1 MSKFG
6 TNRLTSSVACAKF
19 HKYKFSNE
27 RKRQGDYIMKY
38 ARTAV
43 FERHFS
49 FVLATIVCILILVSL
64 SGCDTQNMEDL
75 LNSTDCTITFVL
87 NNGEDNVVWRKGDK
101 MPAPSK
107 KDYEF
112 LYWCSDSDL
121 TTRADIDFDNFV
133 LASNITVYAK
143 WKELD
148 DLSSVKFDSVE
159 CYYDGNAHEV
169 EVDESTLPDGALV
182 TYDKQTSYVDA
193 GEYVVTATIK
203 ADGYK
208 DLVLSATVKIKKAIL
223 QGITFDAVVIDWDG
237 QLHGAFIEYE
247 KGELP
252 SGVSVTYVGNGQR
265 DVGVY
270 DITAKFE
277 TSENYEP
284 IADMN
289 TTLTINEKYFS
300 VTFDD
305 GISQPVVRVV
315 AHGQSLE
322 DIPEPSAKTGYDGA
336 WDRTNFENILED
348 VTVRANYTPHEYTVT
363 FVSAGETVATKNYN
377 IETAITFDDANREH
391 YIFEGWFASEIFSG
405 NSETGIAIGNYGD
418 KTYYA
423 KWRAVEYYVTYHVFG
438 GLNSINNTNC
448 DEKYK
453 YTVESEALTLQTPTK
468 KFYVFEGWYID
479 ENFEGESVA
488 ELKKGASGNIDL
500 YAKWTPQRFEVKYDT
515 LGGVNDENNPSFTT
529 IESEEFEL
537 LPATKEDFDFVRWI
551 DDTATP
557 VTSIKAHN
565 VEPVS
570 LTAVWRAKVYALEY
584 ETNGGIA
591 IANKTS
597 YTATDGTITLGESK
611 KRGYVFDGWYENE
624 DLSGEKVDEIDCS
637 ERRNITLYAAW
648 KLEKYSIA
656 YDLAGGKNNPNPNSY
671 TIESDDIVLLAPIK
685 DGYSFDGWFDEEGNE
700 VEKIAKGSVG
710 NVSLSASWSIVEYT
724 VTFDSK
730 GDNKINPY
738 IYTVESEDYTLPST
752 NRNYYDFVGWFD
764 EKGNKVVKIESAMLK
779 SFTLTAK
786 WNAHTYTITYDYNG
800 GVEVK
805 NPTSY
810 TVETETFVLAEP
822 TKEGYTFDGWF
833 NGELKVTQIEKGCHA
848 DIKLTAKWSATEYIV
863 TFGSNGGDEVNPYIY
878 TVESEDY
885 TLPSANRNY
894 YDFVGWFDEKGN
906 KVVKIESAM
915 LKSFTLTAEWI
926 AHTYTITYDYNGGT
940 QVKNPTSYT
949 AETETFVLAKPT
961 KEGYKFDGWYDG
973 ELKVTQIEKGCHA
986 DIKLT
991 AKWSATEYIV
1001 TFGSNGGDEV
1011 NPYIYTVESEDYTL
1025 PSANRNYYDF
1035 VGWFDENG
1043 NKVVKIE
1050 SAMLKSFTLTA
1061 EWSAHIYTITY
1072 DYNGG
1077 TQVDNPTSYTVETET
1092 FVLAESTKEGY
1103 TFDGWFNGDVKV
1115 SQIEKGSH
1123 VDITLTARWKEEA
1136 VVHQSEF
1143 TVENGILITYN
1154 GSDTKIVV
1162 HATEAGQKIISIAK
1176 TAFDSVR
1183 DSVTEIVI
1191 EEGVESFEKGTFDG
1205 MSKLLTLSLP
1215 STITVMYKGMLT
1227 DCKSLTN
1234 LTIPFASFVVENAS
1248 DSDVSNIATIYK
1260 KDITEN
1266 FVVGFTYL
1274 FGTPD
1279 DATEYTKVLGY
1290 RINGT
1295 DVTLCSEVDAYI
1307 PSSLGNLT
1315 VLGGDIMDKGFCG
1328 ISMIESLTYGG
1339 EYLGKLVFKDC
1350 TELKTLYILNE
1361 NATFG
1366 SAVFKNCQNMT
1377 IYVATEAQKNY
1388 IDGMIDST
1396 KNVICEVASN

>member
-1 MSKFG
+1 
-6 TNRLTSSVACAKF
+6 
-19 HKYKFSNE
+19 
-27 RKRQGDYIMKY
+27 MKY

-101 MPAPSK
+101 VPAPSK

-182 TYDKQTSYVDA
+182 SYDKQTSYVDA

-252 SGVSVTYVGNGQR
+252 SGVSVTYIGNGQR

-348 VTVRANYTPHEYTVT
+348 VTVRANYTPHKYTVT
-363 FVSAGETVATKNYN
+363 FVSTGETVATKNYN

-448 DEKYK
+448 DGKYK

-537 LPATKEDFDFVRWI
+537 LPATKEDFDFVCWI

-570 LTAVWRAKVYALEY
+570 LTAVWRAKVYAVEY

-611 KRGYVFDGWYENE
+611 KKGYVFDGWYENE

-700 VEKIAKGSVG
+700 VEKIAKGSIG

-724 VTFDSK
+724 VTFGSK

-738 IYTVESEDYTLPST
+738 IYTVESEDYTLPSA
-752 NRNYYDFVGWFD
+752 
-764 EKGNKVVKIESAMLK
+764 S
-779 SFTLTAK
+779 
-786 WNAHTYTITYDYNG
+786 
-800 GVEVK
+800 
-805 NPTSY
+805 
-810 TVETETFVLAEP
+810 
-822 TKEGYTFDGWF
+822 
-833 NGELKVTQIEKGCHA
+833 
-848 DIKLTAKWSATEYIV
+848 
-863 TFGSNGGDEVNPYIY
+863 
-878 TVESEDY
+878 
-885 TLPSANRNY
+885 RNY

-926 AHTYTITYDYNGGT
+926 AHTYTISYDYNGGVE
-940 QVKNPTSYT
+940 VK
-949 AETETFVLAKPT
+949 
-961 KEGYKFDGWYDG
+961 
-973 ELKVTQIEKGCHA
+973 
-986 DIKLT
+986 
-991 AKWSATEYIV
+991 
-1001 TFGSNGGDEV
+1001 
-1011 NPYIYTVESEDYTL
+1011 
-1025 PSANRNYYDF
+1025 
-1035 VGWFDENG
+1035 
-1043 NKVVKIE
+1043 
-1050 SAMLKSFTLTA
+1050 
-1061 EWSAHIYTITY
+1061 
-1072 DYNGG
+1072 
-1077 TQVDNPTSYTVETET
+1077 NPTSYTVETAT
-1092 FVLAESTKEGY
+1092 FVLAEPTKEGY

-1115 SQIEKGSH
+1115 AQIEKGSH
-1123 VDITLTARWKEEA
+1123 GDITLTARWEEEV

-1143 TVENGILITYN
+1143 TVENGILIAYN

-1248 DSDVSNIATIYK
+1248 DSDVSNIATIYR
-1260 KDITEN
+1260 KDITGN
-1266 FVVGFTYL
+1266 FAVGFIYL
-1274 FGTPD
+1274 FGTP
-1279 DATEYTKVLGY
+1279 E
-1290 RINGT
+1290 
-1295 DVTLCSEVDAYI
+1295 DVTGYTQFGGYYKSLQGNYIASICNALKAYV
-1307 PSSLGNLT
+1307 PNSLQD
-1315 VLGGDIMDKGFCG
+1315 VIILGGDVMEKGFYG
-1328 ISMIESLTYGG
+1328 INVVSSLTFYGD
-1339 EYLGKLVFKDC
+1339 YLDNQALRNC
-1350 TELKTLYILNE
+1350 TGLREVYIKNE

-1366 SAVFKNCQNMT
+1366 LALFKNCQNMT
-1377 IYVATEAQKNY
+1377 IYVATEVQKNY

-1396 KNVICEVASN
+1396 KNVICKVASN

>member
-1 MSKFG
+1 
-6 TNRLTSSVACAKF
+6 
-19 HKYKFSNE
+19 
-27 RKRQGDYIMKY
+27 MKY

-101 MPAPSK
+101 VPAPSK

-423 KWRAVEYYVTYHVFG
+423 KWRAVEYYVTYHVFD

-448 DEKYK
+448 DGKYK

-479 ENFEGESVA
+479 ENFEGESFA

-570 LTAVWRAKVYALEY
+570 LTAVWRAKVYTVEY

-591 IANKTS
+591 TANKTS

-611 KRGYVFDGWYENE
+611 KKGYVFDGWYENE

-700 VEKIAKGSVG
+700 VEKIAKGSVD

-730 GDNKINPY
+730 GGNKINPY
-738 IYTVESEDYTLPST
+738 IYTVESEDYTLPSA
-752 NRNYYDFVGWFD
+752 
-764 EKGNKVVKIESAMLK
+764 S
-779 SFTLTAK
+779 
-786 WNAHTYTITYDYNG
+786 
-800 GVEVK
+800 
-805 NPTSY
+805 
-810 TVETETFVLAEP
+810 
-822 TKEGYTFDGWF
+822 
-833 NGELKVTQIEKGCHA
+833 
-848 DIKLTAKWSATEYIV
+848 
-863 TFGSNGGDEVNPYIY
+863 
-878 TVESEDY
+878 
-885 TLPSANRNY
+885 
-894 YDFVGWFDEKGN
+894 
-906 KVVKIESAM
+906 
-915 LKSFTLTAEWI
+915 
-926 AHTYTITYDYNGGT
+926 
-940 QVKNPTSYT
+940 
-949 AETETFVLAKPT
+949 
-961 KEGYKFDGWYDG
+961 
-973 ELKVTQIEKGCHA
+973 
-986 DIKLT
+986 
-991 AKWSATEYIV
+991 
-1001 TFGSNGGDEV
+1001 
-1011 NPYIYTVESEDYTL
+1011 
-1025 PSANRNYYDF
+1025 RNYYDF

-1050 SAMLKSFTLTA
+1050 SAMLKSFTLIAKWT
-1061 EWSAHIYTITY
+1061 AHIYTITY

-1092 FVLAESTKEGY
+1092 FVLAEPTKEGYTFDGWYDGDLKVTQIEKGCHADIKLTAKWSATEYTVTFGSNGGDEVNPYIYTVESEDYTLPSASRNYYDFVGWFDENGNKVVKIESAMLKSFTLTAKWIAHTYTITYDYNGGVEVENPTSYTVEAETFVLAEPTKEGY

-1115 SQIEKGSH
+1115 AQIEQGSH
-1123 VDITLTARWKEEA
+1123 GDITLTARWKEEG

-1143 TVENGILITYN
+1143 TVENGILIAYN

-1162 HATEAGQKIISIAK
+1162 HATEAGQKILSIAK

-1183 DSVTEIVI
+1183 TSVIEIVI

-1205 MSKLLTLSLP
+1205 MSNLVTLSLP

-1234 LTIPFASFVVENAS
+1234 LTIPFASFNVTKFNDKNDISDSGTIYNDDSTENA
-1248 DSDVSNIATIYK
+1248 A
-1260 KDITEN
+1260 
-1266 FVVGFTYL
+1266 VGFTYL
-1274 FGTPD
+1274 FGNPK
-1279 DATEYTKVLGY
+1279 DATEYVS
-1290 RINGT
+1290 
-1295 DVTLCSEVDAYI
+1295 CSEYLKDLQAGTVGTIGTIAYI
-1307 PSSLGNLT
+1307 PKSLKNVT
-1315 VLGGDIMDKGFCG
+1315 VLGGNIMDKGFCG

-1339 EYLGKLVFKDC
+1339 EYLGNLVFKDC

-1366 SAVFKNCQNMT
+1366 SALFKNCQNMT
-1377 IYVATEAQKNY
+1377 IYVATEVQKNY

>member
-1 MSKFG
+1 
-6 TNRLTSSVACAKF
+6 
-19 HKYKFSNE
+19 
-27 RKRQGDYIMKY
+27 MKY

-101 MPAPSK
+101 VPAPSK

-448 DEKYK
+448 DGKYK

-479 ENFEGESVA
+479 ENFEGESFA
-488 ELKKGASGNIDL
+488 ELKKGTSGNIDL

-570 LTAVWRAKVYALEY
+570 LTAVWRAKVYTVEY

-591 IANKTS
+591 TANKTS

-611 KRGYVFDGWYENE
+611 KKGYVFDGWYENE

-700 VEKIAKGSVG
+700 VEKIAKGSVD

-730 GDNKINPY
+730 GGNKINPY
-738 IYTVESEDYTLPST
+738 IYTVESEDYTLPSA
-752 NRNYYDFVGWFD
+752 
-764 EKGNKVVKIESAMLK
+764 S
-779 SFTLTAK
+779 
-786 WNAHTYTITYDYNG
+786 
-800 GVEVK
+800 
-805 NPTSY
+805 
-810 TVETETFVLAEP
+810 
-822 TKEGYTFDGWF
+822 
-833 NGELKVTQIEKGCHA
+833 
-848 DIKLTAKWSATEYIV
+848 
-863 TFGSNGGDEVNPYIY
+863 
-878 TVESEDY
+878 
-885 TLPSANRNY
+885 
-894 YDFVGWFDEKGN
+894 
-906 KVVKIESAM
+906 
-915 LKSFTLTAEWI
+915 
-926 AHTYTITYDYNGGT
+926 
-940 QVKNPTSYT
+940 
-949 AETETFVLAKPT
+949 
-961 KEGYKFDGWYDG
+961 
-973 ELKVTQIEKGCHA
+973 
-986 DIKLT
+986 
-991 AKWSATEYIV
+991 
-1001 TFGSNGGDEV
+1001 
-1011 NPYIYTVESEDYTL
+1011 
-1025 PSANRNYYDF
+1025 RNYYDF

-1061 EWSAHIYTITY
+1061 KWIAHTYTITY

-1077 TQVDNPTSYTVETET
+1077 VEVENPTSYTVETET
-1092 FVLAESTKEGY
+1092 FVLAEPTKEGY

-1115 SQIEKGSH
+1115 AQIEQGSH
-1123 VDITLTARWKEEA
+1123 GDITLTARWKEEG
-1136 VVHQSEF
+1136 VGHQSEF
-1143 TVENGILITYN
+1143 TVENGILIAYN

-1162 HATEAGQKIISIAK
+1162 HATEAGQKILSIAK

-1183 DSVTEIVI
+1183 TSVIEIVI

-1205 MSKLLTLSLP
+1205 MSNLVTLSLP

-1234 LTIPFASFVVENAS
+1234 LTIPFASFNVTKFNDKNDISDSGTIYNDDSTENA
-1248 DSDVSNIATIYK
+1248 A
-1260 KDITEN
+1260 
-1266 FVVGFTYL
+1266 VGFTYL
-1274 FGTPD
+1274 FGNPK
-1279 DATEYTKVLGY
+1279 DATEYVS
-1290 RINGT
+1290 
-1295 DVTLCSEVDAYI
+1295 CSEYLKDLQAGTVGTIGTIAYI
-1307 PSSLGNLT
+1307 PKSLKNVT
-1315 VLGGDIMDKGFCG
+1315 VLGGNIMDKGFCG

-1339 EYLGKLVFKDC
+1339 EYLGNLVFKDC

-1366 SAVFKNCQNMT
+1366 SALFKNCQNMT
-1377 IYVATEAQKNY
+1377 IYVATEVQKNY

>member
-6 TNRLTSSVACAKF
+6 ANKLTSSAACAKF

-27 RKRQGDYIMKY
+27 RKRQGNYIMKY

-64 SGCDTQNMEDL
+64 SGCDTQNMKDL

-101 MPAPSK
+101 VPAPSK

-169 EVDESTLPDGALV
+169 KVDESTLPDGALV

-448 DEKYK
+448 DGKYK

-479 ENFEGESVA
+479 ENFEGESFA
-488 ELKKGASGNIDL
+488 ELKKGTSGNIDL

-570 LTAVWRAKVYALEY
+570 LTAVWRAKVYTVEY

-591 IANKTS
+591 TANKTS

-611 KRGYVFDGWYENE
+611 KKGYVFDGWYENE

-700 VEKIAKGSVG
+700 VEKIAKGSVD

-730 GDNKINPY
+730 GGNKINPY
-738 IYTVESEDYTLPST
+738 IYTVESEDYTLPSAS
-752 NRNYYDFVGWFD
+752 RNYYDFAGWFD
-764 EKGNKVVKIESAMLK
+764 ENGNKVVKIESAMLK

-786 WNAHTYTITYDYNG
+786 WSAHIYTITYDYNG
-800 GVEVK
+800 GTQVD

-863 TFGSNGGDEVNPYIY
+863 TFDSNGGDEVNPYIY
-878 TVESEDY
+878 TGESD
-885 TLPSANRNY
+885 N
-894 YDFVGWFDEKGN
+894 
-906 KVVKIESAM
+906 
-915 LKSFTLTAEWI
+915 
-926 AHTYTITYDYNGGT
+926 
-940 QVKNPTSYT
+940 
-949 AETETFVLAKPT
+949 
-961 KEGYKFDGWYDG
+961 
-973 ELKVTQIEKGCHA
+973 
-986 DIKLT
+986 
-991 AKWSATEYIV
+991 
-1001 TFGSNGGDEV
+1001 
-1011 NPYIYTVESEDYTL
+1011 YTL

-1043 NKVVKIE
+1043 KQVKTIE
-1050 SAMLKSFTLTA
+1050 SSMLKSFTLTA
-1061 EWSAHIYTITY
+1061 KWAAHVYTITY
-1072 DYNGG
+1072 DFNGG
-1077 TQVDNPTSYTVETET
+1077 AEVKNPTSYTVETET
-1092 FVLAESTKEGY
+1092 FALAEPTREGY
-1103 TFDGWFNGDVKV
+1103 TFEGWYSGNIKV
-1115 SQIEKGSH
+1115 AQIEKGSH
-1123 VDITLTARWKEEA
+1123 ADIDLVAKWKEG
-1136 VVHQSEF
+1136 VVVLPSDF
-1143 TVENGILITYN
+1143 TVENGTLTAYKGN
-1154 GSDTKIVV
+1154 DTTIVV
-1162 HATEAGQKIISIAK
+1162 HATEAGQKIRSIAK

-1183 DSVTEIVI
+1183 TSVIEIVI

-1205 MSKLLTLSLP
+1205 MSNLVTLSLP

-1234 LTIPFASFVVENAS
+1234 LTIPFASFAVENAS

-1274 FGTPD
+1274 FGTPE

-1295 DVTLCSEVDAYI
+1295 GVNRYSEVDAYI

-1339 EYLGKLVFKDC
+1339 EYLGNLVFKNC

-1361 NATFG
+1361 NATFHK
-1366 SAVFKNCQNMT
+1366 SAFAGCQNLT
-1377 IYVATEAQKNY
+1377 IYVATKTQK
-1388 IDGMIDST
+1388 T
-1396 KNVICEVASN
+1396 KVDELINGLTNVICEVASN

>member
-6 TNRLTSSVACAKF
+6 ANKLTSSAACAKF
-19 HKYKFSNE
+19 HKCKFSDE
-27 RKRQGDYIMKY
+27 RKRQEDYIMKY

-43 FERHFS
+43 FGRHFS

-64 SGCDTQNMEDL
+64 SGCDTQNVEDL
-75 LNSTDCTITFVL
+75 LNSTDCTVTFVL
-87 NNGEDNVVWRKGDK
+87 NNGEDNVVWRKGDQV
-101 MPAPSK
+101 PAPSK

-148 DLSSVKFDSVE
+148 DLSGVKFDSVE

-169 EVDESTLPDGALV
+169 EVDKSTLPEGALV

-223 QGITFDAVVIDWDG
+223 NGITFDAVVIDWDG

-284 IADMN
+284 IADMK

-363 FVSAGETVATKNYN
+363 FVSAGETVATKSYN

-448 DEKYK
+448 DGKYK
-453 YTVESEALTLQTPTK
+453 YTVESEALTLQMPTK
-468 KFYVFEGWYID
+468 KFYVFEGWYTD

-488 ELKKGASGNIDL
+488 EFKKGASGNIDL
-500 YAKWTPQRFEVKYDT
+500 YAKWSPQRFEVKYDT

-537 LPATKEDFDFVRWI
+537 LPATKEDFDFVCWI

-570 LTAVWRAKVYALEY
+570 LTAVWKAKVYTVEY

-591 IANKTS
+591 TANKTS

-624 DLSGEKVDEIDCS
+624 DLSGERVNEIDCS

-648 KLEKYSIA
+648 ELEKYSIA

-671 TIESDDIVLLAPIK
+671 TIESDDIVLLAPTK

-700 VEKIAKGSVG
+700 VEKIANGSVG

-724 VTFDSK
+724 VTFDSN
-730 GDNKINPY
+730 GGNKINPY
-738 IYTVESEDYTLPST
+738 IYTVESENYVLPSAS
-752 NRNYYDFVGWFD
+752 RNYYDFVGWFD
-764 EKGNKVVKIESAMLK
+764 ESGNKVVKIESATLK

-786 WNAHTYTITYDYNG
+786 WTAHIYTITYDYNG
-800 GVEVK
+800 GTEVD

-810 TVETETFVLAEP
+810 TIETETFVLAEP

-833 NGELKVTQIEKGCHA
+833 NG
-848 DIKLTAKWSATEYIV
+848 
-863 TFGSNGGDEVNPYIY
+863 
-878 TVESEDY
+878 
-885 TLPSANRNY
+885 
-894 YDFVGWFDEKGN
+894 
-906 KVVKIESAM
+906 
-915 LKSFTLTAEWI
+915 
-926 AHTYTITYDYNGGT
+926 
-940 QVKNPTSYT
+940 
-949 AETETFVLAKPT
+949 
-961 KEGYKFDGWYDG
+961 
-973 ELKVTQIEKGCHA
+973 
-986 DIKLT
+986 
-991 AKWSATEYIV
+991 
-1001 TFGSNGGDEV
+1001 
-1011 NPYIYTVESEDYTL
+1011 
-1025 PSANRNYYDF
+1025 
-1035 VGWFDENG
+1035 
-1043 NKVVKIE
+1043 
-1050 SAMLKSFTLTA
+1050 
-1061 EWSAHIYTITY
+1061 
-1072 DYNGG
+1072 
-1077 TQVDNPTSYTVETET
+1077 
-1092 FVLAESTKEGY
+1092 
-1103 TFDGWFNGDVKV
+1103 DVKV
-1115 SQIEKGSH
+1115 VQIKNGSH
-1123 VDITLTARWKEEA
+1123 GDITLTARWKEE
-1136 VVHQSEF
+1136 VVVPPSEF
-1143 TVENGILITYN
+1143 TVENGVLTAYN
-1154 GSDTKIVV
+1154 GSDTEIIV
-1162 HATEAGQKIISIAK
+1162 HATEAGQKILSIAK

-1183 DSVTEIVI
+1183 NSVTEIVI

-1205 MSKLLTLSLP
+1205 MSKLATLSLP
-1215 STITVMYKGMLT
+1215 STITTMYKGMLT

-1234 LTIPFASFVVENAS
+1234 LTIPFASFAVTKFNDNNDISDSGAIYNDDSTENA
-1248 DSDVSNIATIYK
+1248 A
-1260 KDITEN
+1260 
-1266 FVVGFTYL
+1266 VGFTYL
-1274 FGTPD
+1274 FGNPQ
-1279 DATEYTKVLGY
+1279 DATEYTLCNEYLKDLQA
-1290 RINGT
+1290 GT
-1295 DVTLCSEVDAYI
+1295 VGATAIAYV
-1307 PSSLGNLT
+1307 PNSLKNVT
-1315 VLGGDIMDKGFCG
+1315 VLGGNIMDKGFCG
-1328 ISMIESLTYGG
+1328 INMIESLTYGG

-1361 NATFG
+1361 NATFHT
-1366 SAVFKNCQNMT
+1366 SAFAGCQNLT
-1377 IYVATEAQKNY
+1377 IYVATEAQKTTVEELVK
-1388 IDGMIDST
+1388 GLT
-1396 KNVICEVASN
+1396 NVICEVASN

>member
-1 MSKFG
+1 
-6 TNRLTSSVACAKF
+6 
-19 HKYKFSNE
+19 
-27 RKRQGDYIMKY
+27 MKY

-64 SGCDTQNMEDL
+64 SGCDTQNMKDL

-101 MPAPSK
+101 VPAPSK

-448 DEKYK
+448 DGKYK

-479 ENFEGESVA
+479 ENFEGESFA

-570 LTAVWRAKVYALEY
+570 LTAVWRAKVYTVEY

-591 IANKTS
+591 TANKTS

-611 KRGYVFDGWYENE
+611 KKGYVFDGWYENE

-700 VEKIAKGSVG
+700 VEKIAKGSVD

-730 GDNKINPY
+730 GGNKINPY
-738 IYTVESEDYTLPST
+738 IYTVESEDYTLPSAS
-752 NRNYYDFVGWFD
+752 RNYYDFVGWFD
-764 EKGNKVVKIESAMLK
+764 EN
-779 SFTLTAK
+779 
-786 WNAHTYTITYDYNG
+786 
-800 GVEVK
+800 
-805 NPTSY
+805 
-810 TVETETFVLAEP
+810 
-822 TKEGYTFDGWF
+822 
-833 NGELKVTQIEKGCHA
+833 
-848 DIKLTAKWSATEYIV
+848 
-863 TFGSNGGDEVNPYIY
+863 
-878 TVESEDY
+878 
-885 TLPSANRNY
+885 
-894 YDFVGWFDEKGN
+894 GN

-949 AETETFVLAKPT
+949 VEAETFVLAEPT
-961 KEGYKFDGWYDG
+961 KEGYTFDGWYDG
-973 ELKVTQIEKGCHA
+973 DLKVTQIEKGCHA

-991 AKWSATEYIV
+991 AKWSATEYTV
-1001 TFGSNGGDEV
+1001 TFDSKGGDEV
-1011 NPYIYTVESEDYTL
+1011 NPYIYTVESDDYTL
-1025 PSANRNYYDF
+1025 PSASRNYYDF
-1035 VGWFDENG
+1035 VG
-1043 NKVVKIE
+1043 
-1050 SAMLKSFTLTA
+1050 
-1061 EWSAHIYTITY
+1061 
-1072 DYNGG
+1072 
-1077 TQVDNPTSYTVETET
+1077 
-1092 FVLAESTKEGY
+1092 
-1103 TFDGWFNGDVKV
+1103 
-1115 SQIEKGSH
+1115 
-1123 VDITLTARWKEEA
+1123 
-1136 VVHQSEF
+1136 
-1143 TVENGILITYN
+1143 
-1154 GSDTKIVV
+1154 
-1162 HATEAGQKIISIAK
+1162 
-1176 TAFDSVR
+1176 
-1183 DSVTEIVI
+1183 
-1191 EEGVESFEKGTFDG
+1191 
-1205 MSKLLTLSLP
+1205 
-1215 STITVMYKGMLT
+1215 
-1227 DCKSLTN
+1227 
-1234 LTIPFASFVVENAS
+1234 
-1248 DSDVSNIATIYK
+1248 
-1260 KDITEN
+1260 
-1266 FVVGFTYL
+1266 
-1274 FGTPD
+1274 
-1279 DATEYTKVLGY
+1279 
-1290 RINGT
+1290 
-1295 DVTLCSEVDAYI
+1295 
-1307 PSSLGNLT
+1307 
-1315 VLGGDIMDKGFCG
+1315 
-1328 ISMIESLTYGG
+1328 
-1339 EYLGKLVFKDC
+1339 
-1350 TELKTLYILNE
+1350 
-1361 NATFG
+1361 
-1366 SAVFKNCQNMT
+1366 
-1377 IYVATEAQKNY
+1377 
-1388 IDGMIDST
+1388 
-1396 KNVICEVASN
+1396 

>member
-1 MSKFG
+1 
-6 TNRLTSSVACAKF
+6 
-19 HKYKFSNE
+19 
-27 RKRQGDYIMKY
+27 MKN

-43 FERHFS
+43 FGWHFS
-49 FVLATIVCILILVSL
+49 FVLATIVCILILISL
-64 SGCDTQNMEDL
+64 VGCDTQNMEDL
-75 LNSTDCTITFVL
+75 LNSTDCTVTFVL
-87 NNGEDNVVWRKGDK
+87 NNGEENVVWRKGDQV
-101 MPAPSK
+101 PAPSK
-107 KDYEF
+107 KDCDF

-133 LASNITVYAK
+133 LASSITVYAK

-148 DLSSVKFDSVE
+148 DLSGVKFDSVE

-169 EVDESTLPDGALV
+169 EVDKSTLPDGALV

-223 QGITFDAVVIDWDG
+223 QGITFDPVVIDWDG

-265 DVGVY
+265 EVGVY
-270 DITAKFE
+270 DIIAKFE
-277 TSENYEP
+277 TSANYEP
-284 IADMN
+284 IADMK

-322 DIPEPSAKTGYDGA
+322 DIPAPSAKTGYDGA
-336 WDRTNFENILED
+336 WNRTVFENVLED
-348 VTVRANYTPHEYTVT
+348 VTVSANYTPHEYTVA
-363 FVSAGETVATKNYN
+363 FVSADETVATKNYN
-377 IETAITFDDANREH
+377 IETTIAFDDVSREH
-391 YIFEGWFASEIFSG
+391 YVFEGWFANENFSG
-405 NSETGIAIGNYGD
+405 NCETGIEVGNYGD

-423 KWRAVEYYVTYHVFG
+423 KWRAVEYYVTYHVG
-438 GLNSINNTNC
+438 DGLNDTNNENC
-448 DEKYK
+448 DGKYK
-453 YTVESEALTLQTPTK
+453 YTVESEALTLKAPTR
-468 KFYVFEGWYID
+468 KFYVFEGWYTD

-488 ELKKGASGNIDL
+488 ELRKGASGNIDL

-537 LPATKEDFDFVRWI
+537 LPATKEDFDFVCWI

-570 LTAVWRAKVYALEY
+570 LTAVWRAKVYAVEY
-584 ETNGGIA
+584 ETNGGIT

-730 GDNKINPY
+730 GGNKINPY
-738 IYTVESEDYTLPST
+738 IYTVESEDYTLPSA

-764 EKGNKVVKIESAMLK
+764 ENGNKVVKLESAMLK
-779 SFTLTAK
+779 SFTLTAE
-786 WNAHTYTITYDYNG
+786 WIAHTYTITYDYNG
-800 GVEVK
+800 GTQVK

-863 TFGSNGGDEVNPYIY
+863 TFGSNGGNEVNPYIY
-878 TVESEDY
+878 TVESDNY
-885 TLPSANRNY
+885 SLPN
-894 YDFVGWFDEKGN
+894 
-906 KVVKIESAM
+906 
-915 LKSFTLTAEWI
+915 
-926 AHTYTITYDYNGGT
+926 
-940 QVKNPTSYT
+940 
-949 AETETFVLAKPT
+949 
-961 KEGYKFDGWYDG
+961 
-973 ELKVTQIEKGCHA
+973 
-986 DIKLT
+986 
-991 AKWSATEYIV
+991 
-1001 TFGSNGGDEV
+1001 
-1011 NPYIYTVESEDYTL
+1011 
-1025 PSANRNYYDF
+1025 ANRNYYDF

-1043 NKVVKIE
+1043 KQVKTIE
-1050 SAMLKSFTLTA
+1050 SSMLKSFTLTA
-1061 EWSAHIYTITY
+1061 QWTAHVYTITY
-1072 DYNGG
+1072 DFNGG
-1077 TQVDNPTSYTVETET
+1077 AEVKNPTSYTVETET
-1092 FVLAESTKEGY
+1092 FVLLEPTKEGY
-1103 TFDGWFNGDVKV
+1103 TFEGWYSGNIKV
-1115 SQIEKGSH
+1115 AQIEKGSH
-1123 VDITLTARWKEEA
+1123 GDITLTARWKEK
-1136 VVHQSEF
+1136 VVVLPSDF
-1143 TVENGILITYN
+1143 TVENGTLTAYN
-1154 GSDTKIVV
+1154 GNDTTIVV
-1162 HATEAGQKIISIAK
+1162 HATEAGQKILSIAK
-1176 TAFDSVR
+1176 TAFDRVRTSVI
-1183 DSVTEIVI
+1183 EIVI
-1191 EEGVESFEKGTFDG
+1191 EEGVESFGKGTFDG
-1205 MSKLLTLSLP
+1205 MSNLVTLSLP

-1234 LTIPFASFVVENAS
+1234 LTIPFASFNVTKFNDKNDISDSGTIYNDDSTENA
-1248 DSDVSNIATIYK
+1248 A
-1260 KDITEN
+1260 
-1266 FVVGFTYL
+1266 VGFTYL
-1274 FGTPD
+1274 FGNPQ
-1279 DATEYTKVLGY
+1279 DATEYVS
-1290 RINGT
+1290 
-1295 DVTLCSEVDAYI
+1295 CSEYLKDLQAGTVGATAIAYV
-1307 PSSLGNLT
+1307 PNSLKNVT
-1315 VLGGDIMDKGFCG
+1315 VLGGNIIDKGFCG
-1328 ISMIESLTYGG
+1328 INMIESLTYGG
-1339 EYLGKLVFKDC
+1339 EYLGNFALKGC
-1350 TELKTLYILNE
+1350 TGLSKVYVSNE

-1366 SAVFKNCQNMT
+1366 SAVFSGCKNMT
-1377 IYVATEAQKNY
+1377 IYVATEAQK
-1388 IDGMIDST
+1388 T
-1396 KNVICEVASN
+1396 KAKELTSGLTNVICEVASN

>member
-1 MSKFG
+1 M
-6 TNRLTSSVACAKF
+6 ACAKF

-43 FERHFS
+43 IERHFS

-101 MPAPSK
+101 VPAPSK

-169 EVDESTLPDGALV
+169 EVDESTLPEGALV

-448 DEKYK
+448 DGKYK

-537 LPATKEDFDFVRWI
+537 LPATKEDFDFVCWI

-570 LTAVWRAKVYALEY
+570 LTAVWRAKVYTVEY

-611 KRGYVFDGWYENE
+611 KRGCVFDGWYENE
-624 DLSGEKVDEIDCS
+624 DRSGEKVDEIDCS

-685 DGYSFDGWFDEEGNE
+685 DGYSFGGWFDEEGNE

-730 GDNKINPY
+730 GGNKINPY
-738 IYTVESEDYTLPST
+738 IYTVESEDYTLPSES
-752 NRNYYDFVGWFD
+752 RNYYDFVGWFD
-764 EKGNKVVKIESAMLK
+764 EN
-779 SFTLTAK
+779 
-786 WNAHTYTITYDYNG
+786 
-800 GVEVK
+800 
-805 NPTSY
+805 
-810 TVETETFVLAEP
+810 
-822 TKEGYTFDGWF
+822 
-833 NGELKVTQIEKGCHA
+833 
-848 DIKLTAKWSATEYIV
+848 
-863 TFGSNGGDEVNPYIY
+863 
-878 TVESEDY
+878 
-885 TLPSANRNY
+885 
-894 YDFVGWFDEKGN
+894 GN

-949 AETETFVLAKPT
+949 VETETFVLAEPT
-961 KEGYKFDGWYDG
+961 KEGYTFDGWFNGDV
-973 ELKVTQIEKGCHA
+973 KVAQIEKGCHA

-991 AKWSATEYIV
+991 AKWRATEYVV
-1001 TFGSNGGDEV
+1001 TFGSNGGNKI

-1025 PSANRNYYDF
+1025 PSESRNYYDF

-1061 EWSAHIYTITY
+1061 EWIAHTYTITY

-1077 TQVDNPTSYTVETET
+1077 TQVKNPTSYTVETET
-1092 FVLAESTKEGY
+1092 FVLAEPTKEGY

-1115 SQIEKGSH
+1115 AQIEKGSH
-1123 VDITLTARWKEEA
+1123 GDITLTARWKEEV
-1136 VVHQSEF
+1136 VVHQLEF
-1143 TVENGILITYN
+1143 TVENGILIAYN
-1154 GSDTKIVV
+1154 GSDTEIVV
-1162 HATEAGQKIISIAK
+1162 HATEAGQKILSIAK

-1248 DSDVSNIATIYK
+1248 DSDVSNIATIYR

-1266 FVVGFTYL
+1266 FAVGFIYL
-1274 FGTPD
+1274 FGTPE
-1279 DATEYTKVLGY
+1279 DATGYTQFGGY
-1290 RINGT
+1290 YKSLQGNYIASICNALKAYVPNSLQ
-1295 DVTLCSEVDAYI
+1295 DVI
-1307 PSSLGNLT
+1307 I
-1315 VLGGDIMDKGFCG
+1315 LGGDVMEKGFYG
-1328 ISMIESLTYGG
+1328 INVVSSLTFYGD
-1339 EYLGKLVFKDC
+1339 YLDNQALRNC
-1350 TELKTLYILNE
+1350 TGLREVYIKNE

-1366 SAVFKNCQNMT
+1366 LAFFKNCQNMT
-1377 IYVATEAQKNY
+1377 IYVATEVQKNY

-1396 KNVICEVASN
+1396 KNVICKVASN

>member
-1 MSKFG
+1 
-6 TNRLTSSVACAKF
+6 
-19 HKYKFSNE
+19 
-27 RKRQGDYIMKY
+27 MKY

-101 MPAPSK
+101 VPAPSK

-169 EVDESTLPDGALV
+169 EVDESTLPEGALV

-223 QGITFDAVVIDWDG
+223 QGITFDAVVIEWDG

-405 NSETGIAIGNYGD
+405 NSETDIAIGNYGD

-448 DEKYK
+448 DGKYK

-488 ELKKGASGNIDL
+488 ELKKGASGNTDL

-537 LPATKEDFDFVRWI
+537 LPATKEDFDFVHWI

-700 VEKIAKGSVG
+700 VEKIAKCSVG

-730 GDNKINPY
+730 GGNKINPY
-738 IYTVESEDYTLPST
+738 IYTVESEDYTLPSAS
-752 NRNYYDFVGWFD
+752 RNYYDFVGWFD
-764 EKGNKVVKIESAMLK
+764 EN
-779 SFTLTAK
+779 
-786 WNAHTYTITYDYNG
+786 
-800 GVEVK
+800 
-805 NPTSY
+805 
-810 TVETETFVLAEP
+810 
-822 TKEGYTFDGWF
+822 
-833 NGELKVTQIEKGCHA
+833 
-848 DIKLTAKWSATEYIV
+848 
-863 TFGSNGGDEVNPYIY
+863 
-878 TVESEDY
+878 
-885 TLPSANRNY
+885 
-894 YDFVGWFDEKGN
+894 GN

-949 AETETFVLAKPT
+949 
-961 KEGYKFDGWYDG
+961 
-973 ELKVTQIEKGCHA
+973 
-986 DIKLT
+986 
-991 AKWSATEYIV
+991 
-1001 TFGSNGGDEV
+1001 
-1011 NPYIYTVESEDYTL
+1011 
-1025 PSANRNYYDF
+1025 
-1035 VGWFDENG
+1035 VG
-1043 NKVVKIE
+1043 
-1050 SAMLKSFTLTA
+1050 
-1061 EWSAHIYTITY
+1061 
-1072 DYNGG
+1072 
-1077 TQVDNPTSYTVETET
+1077 TET
-1092 FVLAESTKEGY
+1092 FVLAEPTKEGY
-1103 TFDGWFNGDVKV
+1103 MFDGWFNGDVKV
-1115 SQIEKGSH
+1115 AQIEKGSH
-1123 VDITLTARWKEEA
+1123 GDITLTARWKEEV

-1143 TVENGILITYN
+1143 TMENGILIAYN

-1162 HATEAGQKIISIAK
+1162 HATEAGQKIISITK

-1248 DSDVSNIATIYK
+1248 DSDVSNIATIYR
-1260 KDITEN
+1260 KDITGN
-1266 FVVGFTYL
+1266 FAVGFIYL
-1274 FGTPD
+1274 FGTP
-1279 DATEYTKVLGY
+1279 E
-1290 RINGT
+1290 
-1295 DVTLCSEVDAYI
+1295 DVTGYTQFGGYYKSLQGNYIASICNALKAYV
-1307 PSSLGNLT
+1307 PNSLQD
-1315 VLGGDIMDKGFCG
+1315 VIILGGDVMEKGFYG
-1328 ISMIESLTYGG
+1328 INVVSSLTFYGD
-1339 EYLGKLVFKDC
+1339 YLDNQALRNC
-1350 TELKTLYILNE
+1350 TGLREVYIKNE

-1366 SAVFKNCQNMT
+1366 LAVFRNCQNMT
-1377 IYVATEAQKNY
+1377 IYVATKTQK
-1388 IDGMIDST
+1388 T
-1396 KNVICEVASN
+1396 KVDELINGLTNVICEVASN

>member
-1 MSKFG
+1 
-6 TNRLTSSVACAKF
+6 
-19 HKYKFSNE
+19 
-27 RKRQGDYIMKY
+27 MKY

-64 SGCDTQNMEDL
+64 SGCDTQNMKDL

-101 MPAPSK
+101 VPAPSK

-148 DLSSVKFDSVE
+148 DLSDVKFDSVE

-169 EVDESTLPDGALV
+169 KVDESTLPEGALV

-448 DEKYK
+448 DGKYK

-570 LTAVWRAKVYALEY
+570 LTAVWRAKVYTVEY

-591 IANKTS
+591 TANKTS

-611 KRGYVFDGWYENE
+611 KKGYVFDGWYENE

-656 YDLAGGKNNPNPNSY
+656 YDLAGGNNNPNPNSY

-700 VEKIAKGSVG
+700 VEKIAK
-710 NVSLSASWSIVEYT
+710 
-724 VTFDSK
+724 
-730 GDNKINPY
+730 
-738 IYTVESEDYTLPST
+738 
-752 NRNYYDFVGWFD
+752 R
-764 EKGNKVVKIESAMLK
+764 
-779 SFTLTAK
+779 
-786 WNAHTYTITYDYNG
+786 
-800 GVEVK
+800 
-805 NPTSY
+805 
-810 TVETETFVLAEP
+810 
-822 TKEGYTFDGWF
+822 
-833 NGELKVTQIEKGCHA
+833 
-848 DIKLTAKWSATEYIV
+848 
-863 TFGSNGGDEVNPYIY
+863 
-878 TVESEDY
+878 
-885 TLPSANRNY
+885 
-894 YDFVGWFDEKGN
+894 
-906 KVVKIESAM
+906 
-915 LKSFTLTAEWI
+915 
-926 AHTYTITYDYNGGT
+926 
-940 QVKNPTSYT
+940 
-949 AETETFVLAKPT
+949 
-961 KEGYKFDGWYDG
+961 
-973 ELKVTQIEKGCHA
+973 
-986 DIKLT
+986 
-991 AKWSATEYIV
+991 
-1001 TFGSNGGDEV
+1001 
-1011 NPYIYTVESEDYTL
+1011 
-1025 PSANRNYYDF
+1025 
-1035 VGWFDENG
+1035 
-1043 NKVVKIE
+1043 
-1050 SAMLKSFTLTA
+1050 
-1061 EWSAHIYTITY
+1061 
-1072 DYNGG
+1072 
-1077 TQVDNPTSYTVETET
+1077 
-1092 FVLAESTKEGY
+1092 
-1103 TFDGWFNGDVKV
+1103 
-1115 SQIEKGSH
+1115 
-1123 VDITLTARWKEEA
+1123 
-1136 VVHQSEF
+1136 
-1143 TVENGILITYN
+1143 
-1154 GSDTKIVV
+1154 
-1162 HATEAGQKIISIAK
+1162 
-1176 TAFDSVR
+1176 
-1183 DSVTEIVI
+1183 
-1191 EEGVESFEKGTFDG
+1191 
-1205 MSKLLTLSLP
+1205 
-1215 STITVMYKGMLT
+1215 
-1227 DCKSLTN
+1227 
-1234 LTIPFASFVVENAS
+1234 
-1248 DSDVSNIATIYK
+1248 
-1260 KDITEN
+1260 
-1266 FVVGFTYL
+1266 
-1274 FGTPD
+1274 
-1279 DATEYTKVLGY
+1279 
-1290 RINGT
+1290 
-1295 DVTLCSEVDAYI
+1295 
-1307 PSSLGNLT
+1307 
-1315 VLGGDIMDKGFCG
+1315 
-1328 ISMIESLTYGG
+1328 
-1339 EYLGKLVFKDC
+1339 
-1350 TELKTLYILNE
+1350 
-1361 NATFG
+1361 
-1366 SAVFKNCQNMT
+1366 
-1377 IYVATEAQKNY
+1377 
-1388 IDGMIDST
+1388 
-1396 KNVICEVASN
+1396 

>member
-1 MSKFG
+1 MSKLG
-6 TNRLTSSVACAKF
+6 ANKLTSSAACAKF

-101 MPAPSK
+101 VPAPSK

-448 DEKYK
+448 DGKYK

-479 ENFEGESVA
+479 ENFEGESFA

-570 LTAVWRAKVYALEY
+570 LTAVWRAKVYTVEY

-591 IANKTS
+591 TANKTS

-611 KRGYVFDGWYENE
+611 KKGYVFDGWYENE

-700 VEKIAKGSVG
+700 VEKIAKGSVD

-730 GDNKINPY
+730 GGNKI
-738 IYTVESEDYTLPST
+738 
-752 NRNYYDFVGWFD
+752 
-764 EKGNKVVKIESAMLK
+764 
-779 SFTLTAK
+779 
-786 WNAHTYTITYDYNG
+786 
-800 GVEVK
+800 
-805 NPTSY
+805 
-810 TVETETFVLAEP
+810 
-822 TKEGYTFDGWF
+822 
-833 NGELKVTQIEKGCHA
+833 
-848 DIKLTAKWSATEYIV
+848 
-863 TFGSNGGDEVNPYIY
+863 
-878 TVESEDY
+878 
-885 TLPSANRNY
+885 
-894 YDFVGWFDEKGN
+894 
-906 KVVKIESAM
+906 
-915 LKSFTLTAEWI
+915 
-926 AHTYTITYDYNGGT
+926 
-940 QVKNPTSYT
+940 
-949 AETETFVLAKPT
+949 
-961 KEGYKFDGWYDG
+961 
-973 ELKVTQIEKGCHA
+973 
-986 DIKLT
+986 
-991 AKWSATEYIV
+991 
-1001 TFGSNGGDEV
+1001 

-1061 EWSAHIYTITY
+1061 KWIAHTYTITY

-1077 TQVDNPTSYTVETET
+1077 VEVENPTSYTVETET
-1092 FVLAESTKEGY
+1092 FVLAEPTKEGY
-1103 TFDGWFNGDVKV
+1103 TFDGWYDGDVKV
-1115 SQIEKGSH
+1115 AQIEKGSH

-1143 TVENGILITYN
+1143 TVENGILIAYN

-1162 HATEAGQKIISIAK
+1162 HATEAGQKILSIAK

-1191 EEGVESFEKGTFDG
+1191 EEGVESFEEGTFDG

-1234 LTIPFASFVVENAS
+1234 LTIPFASFAVENAS
-1248 DSDVSNIATIYK
+1248 DSDVSNIATIYR

-1266 FVVGFTYL
+1266 FAVGFIYL
-1274 FGTPD
+1274 FGTPE
-1279 DATEYTKVLGY
+1279 DATGYTQFGGY
-1290 RINGT
+1290 YKSLQGNYNATICNALKAYVPNSLQ
-1295 DVTLCSEVDAYI
+1295 DVI
-1307 PSSLGNLT
+1307 I
-1315 VLGGDIMDKGFCG
+1315 LGGDVMEKGFYG
-1328 ISMIESLTYGG
+1328 INVVSSLTFYGD
-1339 EYLGKLVFKDC
+1339 YLDNQALRNC
-1350 TELKTLYILNE
+1350 TGLREVYIKNE

-1366 SAVFKNCQNMT
+1366 LAFFRDCQNMT
-1377 IYVATEAQKNY
+1377 IYVATEVQKNY

>member
-1 MSKFG
+1 M
-6 TNRLTSSVACAKF
+6 ACAKF

-43 FERHFS
+43 IERHFS

-101 MPAPSK
+101 VPAPSK

-169 EVDESTLPDGALV
+169 EVDESTLPEGALV

-448 DEKYK
+448 DGKYK

-537 LPATKEDFDFVRWI
+537 LPATKEDFDFVCWI

-570 LTAVWRAKVYALEY
+570 LTAVWRAKVYTVEY

-611 KRGYVFDGWYENE
+611 KRGCVFDGWYENE
-624 DLSGEKVDEIDCS
+624 DRSGEKVDEIDCS

-685 DGYSFDGWFDEEGNE
+685 DGYSFGGWFDEEGNE

-730 GDNKINPY
+730 GGNKINPY
-738 IYTVESEDYTLPST
+738 IYTVESEDYTLPSES
-752 NRNYYDFVGWFD
+752 RNYYDFVGWFD
-764 EKGNKVVKIESAMLK
+764 ENGNKVVKIESAMLK
-779 SFTLTAK
+779 SFTLTAE
-786 WNAHTYTITYDYNG
+786 WIAHTYTITYDYNG
-800 GVEVK
+800 GTQVK

-833 NGELKVTQIEKGCHA
+833 NGDVKVAQIEKGCHA
-848 DIKLTAKWSATEYIV
+848 DIKLTAKWRATEYVV
-863 TFGSNGGDEVNPYIY
+863 TFGSNGGNKINPYIY

-915 LKSFTLTAEWI
+915 LKSFTLTAKWI
-926 AHTYTITYDYNGGT
+926 AHTYI
-940 QVKNPTSYT
+940 
-949 AETETFVLAKPT
+949 
-961 KEGYKFDGWYDG
+961 
-973 ELKVTQIEKGCHA
+973 
-986 DIKLT
+986 
-991 AKWSATEYIV
+991 
-1001 TFGSNGGDEV
+1001 
-1011 NPYIYTVESEDYTL
+1011 
-1025 PSANRNYYDF
+1025 
-1035 VGWFDENG
+1035 
-1043 NKVVKIE
+1043 
-1050 SAMLKSFTLTA
+1050 
-1061 EWSAHIYTITY
+1061 ITY

-1092 FVLAESTKEGY
+1092 FVLAEPTKEGY

-1115 SQIEKGSH
+1115 AQIEKGSH
-1123 VDITLTARWKEEA
+1123 GDITLTARWKEEV
-1136 VVHQSEF
+1136 VVHQLEF
-1143 TVENGILITYN
+1143 TVENGILIAYN
-1154 GSDTKIVV
+1154 GSDTEIVV
-1162 HATEAGQKIISIAK
+1162 HATEAGQKILSIAK

-1248 DSDVSNIATIYK
+1248 DSDVSNIATIYR

-1266 FVVGFTYL
+1266 FAVGFIYL
-1274 FGTPD
+1274 FGTPE
-1279 DATEYTKVLGY
+1279 DATGYTQFGGY
-1290 RINGT
+1290 YKSLQGNYIASICNALKAYVPNSLQ
-1295 DVTLCSEVDAYI
+1295 DVI
-1307 PSSLGNLT
+1307 I
-1315 VLGGDIMDKGFCG
+1315 LGGDVMEKGFYG
-1328 ISMIESLTYGG
+1328 INVVSSLTFYGD
-1339 EYLGKLVFKDC
+1339 YLDNQALRNC
-1350 TELKTLYILNE
+1350 TGLREVYIKNE

-1366 SAVFKNCQNMT
+1366 LAFFKNCQNMT
-1377 IYVATEAQKNY
+1377 IYVATEVQKNY

-1396 KNVICEVASN
+1396 KNVICKVASN

>member
-6 TNRLTSSVACAKF
+6 ANKLTSSAVCAKF

-64 SGCDTQNMEDL
+64 SGCDTQNMKDL

-101 MPAPSK
+101 VPAPSK

-182 TYDKQTSYVDA
+182 TYDKQTSYVNA

-300 VTFDD
+300 MTFDD

-448 DEKYK
+448 DGKYK

-479 ENFEGESVA
+479 ENFEGESFA

-570 LTAVWRAKVYALEY
+570 LTAVWRAKVYTVEY

-591 IANKTS
+591 TANKTS

-611 KRGYVFDGWYENE
+611 KKGYVFDGWYENE

-700 VEKIAKGSVG
+700 VEKIAKGSVD

-730 GDNKINPY
+730 GGNKINPY
-738 IYTVESEDYTLPST
+738 IYTVESEDYTLPSAS
-752 NRNYYDFVGWFD
+752 RNYYDFAGWFD
-764 EKGNKVVKIESAMLK
+764 EN
-779 SFTLTAK
+779 
-786 WNAHTYTITYDYNG
+786 
-800 GVEVK
+800 
-805 NPTSY
+805 
-810 TVETETFVLAEP
+810 
-822 TKEGYTFDGWF
+822 
-833 NGELKVTQIEKGCHA
+833 
-848 DIKLTAKWSATEYIV
+848 
-863 TFGSNGGDEVNPYIY
+863 
-878 TVESEDY
+878 
-885 TLPSANRNY
+885 
-894 YDFVGWFDEKGN
+894 GN

-949 AETETFVLAKPT
+949 
-961 KEGYKFDGWYDG
+961 
-973 ELKVTQIEKGCHA
+973 
-986 DIKLT
+986 
-991 AKWSATEYIV
+991 
-1001 TFGSNGGDEV
+1001 
-1011 NPYIYTVESEDYTL
+1011 VE
-1025 PSANRNYYDF
+1025 A
-1035 VGWFDENG
+1035 
-1043 NKVVKIE
+1043 
-1050 SAMLKSFTLTA
+1050 
-1061 EWSAHIYTITY
+1061 
-1072 DYNGG
+1072 
-1077 TQVDNPTSYTVETET
+1077 ET
-1092 FVLAESTKEGY
+1092 FVLAEPTKEGY
-1103 TFDGWFNGDVKV
+1103 TFDGWYDGDVKV
-1115 SQIEKGSH
+1115 AQIEKGSH
-1123 VDITLTARWKEEA
+1123 GDITLTARWKEDV

-1143 TVENGILITYN
+1143 TVENGILIAYN
-1154 GSDTKIVV
+1154 GSDTEIVV
-1162 HATEAGQKIISIAK
+1162 HATEAGQKILSIAK

-1183 DSVTEIVI
+1183 TSVIEIVI

-1205 MSKLLTLSLP
+1205 MSNLVTLSLP

-1234 LTIPFASFVVENAS
+1234 LTIPFASFNVTKFNDKNDISDSGTIYNDDSTENA
-1248 DSDVSNIATIYK
+1248 A
-1260 KDITEN
+1260 
-1266 FVVGFTYL
+1266 VGFTYL
-1274 FGTPD
+1274 FGNPK
-1279 DATEYTKVLGY
+1279 DATEYVS
-1290 RINGT
+1290 
-1295 DVTLCSEVDAYI
+1295 CSEYLKDLQAGTVGTIGTIAYI
-1307 PSSLGNLT
+1307 PKSLKNVT
-1315 VLGGDIMDKGFCG
+1315 VLGGNIMDKGFCG
-1328 ISMIESLTYGG
+1328 INMIESLTYGG
-1339 EYLGKLVFKDC
+1339 EYLGNLVFKDC

-1366 SAVFKNCQNMT
+1366 SALFKNCQNMT
-1377 IYVATEAQKNY
+1377 IYVATEVQKNY

>member
-1 MSKFG
+1 
-6 TNRLTSSVACAKF
+6 
-19 HKYKFSNE
+19 
-27 RKRQGDYIMKY
+27 MKN

-43 FERHFS
+43 FGWHFS
-49 FVLATIVCILILVSL
+49 FVLATIVCILILISL
-64 SGCDTQNMEDL
+64 VGCDTQNMEDL
-75 LNSTDCTITFVL
+75 LNSTDCTVTFVL
-87 NNGEDNVVWRKGDK
+87 NNGEENVVWRKGDQV
-101 MPAPSK
+101 PAPSK
-107 KDYEF
+107 KDCDF

-133 LASNITVYAK
+133 LASSITVYAK

-148 DLSSVKFDSVE
+148 DLSGVKFDSVE

-169 EVDESTLPDGALV
+169 EVDKSTLPEGALV

-223 QGITFDAVVIDWDG
+223 QGITFDPVVIDWDS
-237 QLHGAFIEYE
+237 QLHGAFVAYE
-247 KGELP
+247 NGELP

-265 DVGVY
+265 EVGVY
-270 DITAKFE
+270 DIIAKFE
-277 TSENYEP
+277 TSANYEP
-284 IADMN
+284 IADMK

-322 DIPEPSAKTGYDGA
+322 DIPTPSVKTGYDGA
-336 WDRTNFENILED
+336 WNRTVFENVLED
-348 VTVRANYTPHEYTVT
+348 VTVSANYTPHEYTVA

-377 IETAITFDDANREH
+377 IETAITFDDVSREH
-391 YIFEGWFASEIFSG
+391 YVFEGWFANENFSG
-405 NSETGIAIGNYGD
+405 NCETGIEVGNYGD

-423 KWRAVEYYVTYHVFG
+423 KWRAVEYYVTYHVG
-438 GLNSINNTNC
+438 DGLNDTNNENC
-448 DEKYK
+448 DGKYK
-453 YTVESEALTLQTPTK
+453 YTVESEALTLKAPTR
-468 KFYVFEGWYID
+468 KFYVFEGWYTD

-488 ELKKGASGNIDL
+488 ELRKGASGNIDL

-537 LPATKEDFDFVRWI
+537 LPATKEDFDFVCWI

-570 LTAVWRAKVYALEY
+570 LTAVWRAKVYAVEY
-584 ETNGGIA
+584 ETNGGIT

-730 GDNKINPY
+730 GGNKINPY
-738 IYTVESEDYTLPST
+738 IYTVESEDYTLPSA

-764 EKGNKVVKIESAMLK
+764 ENGNKVVKLESAMLK
-779 SFTLTAK
+779 SFTLTAE
-786 WNAHTYTITYDYNG
+786 WIAHTYTITYDYNG
-800 GVEVK
+800 GTQVK

-863 TFGSNGGDEVNPYIY
+863 TFGSNGGNEVNPYIY
-878 TVESEDY
+878 TVESDNY
-885 TLPSANRNY
+885 SLPN
-894 YDFVGWFDEKGN
+894 
-906 KVVKIESAM
+906 
-915 LKSFTLTAEWI
+915 
-926 AHTYTITYDYNGGT
+926 
-940 QVKNPTSYT
+940 
-949 AETETFVLAKPT
+949 
-961 KEGYKFDGWYDG
+961 
-973 ELKVTQIEKGCHA
+973 
-986 DIKLT
+986 
-991 AKWSATEYIV
+991 
-1001 TFGSNGGDEV
+1001 
-1011 NPYIYTVESEDYTL
+1011 
-1025 PSANRNYYDF
+1025 ANRNYYDF

-1043 NKVVKIE
+1043 KQVKTIE
-1050 SAMLKSFTLTA
+1050 SSMLKSFTLTA
-1061 EWSAHIYTITY
+1061 QWTAHVYTITY
-1072 DYNGG
+1072 DFNGG
-1077 TQVDNPTSYTVETET
+1077 AEVKNPTSYTVETET
-1092 FVLAESTKEGY
+1092 FVLLEPTKEGY
-1103 TFDGWFNGDVKV
+1103 TFEGWYSGNIKV
-1115 SQIEKGSH
+1115 AQIEKGSH
-1123 VDITLTARWKEEA
+1123 GDITLTARWKEK
-1136 VVHQSEF
+1136 VVVLPSDF
-1143 TVENGILITYN
+1143 TVENGTLTAYN
-1154 GSDTKIVV
+1154 GNDTTIVV
-1162 HATEAGQKIISIAK
+1162 HATEAGQKILSIAK
-1176 TAFDSVR
+1176 TAFDRVRTSVI
-1183 DSVTEIVI
+1183 EIVI
-1191 EEGVESFEKGTFDG
+1191 EEGVESFGKGTFDG
-1205 MSKLLTLSLP
+1205 MSNLVTLSLP

-1234 LTIPFASFVVENAS
+1234 LTIPFASFNVTKFNDKNDISDSGTIYNDDSTENA
-1248 DSDVSNIATIYK
+1248 A
-1260 KDITEN
+1260 
-1266 FVVGFTYL
+1266 VGFTYL
-1274 FGTPD
+1274 FGNPQ
-1279 DATEYTKVLGY
+1279 DATEYVS
-1290 RINGT
+1290 
-1295 DVTLCSEVDAYI
+1295 CSEYLKDLQAGTVGATAIAYV
-1307 PSSLGNLT
+1307 PNSLKNVT
-1315 VLGGDIMDKGFCG
+1315 VLGGNIIDKGFCG
-1328 ISMIESLTYGG
+1328 INMIESLTYGG

-1350 TELKTLYILNE
+1350 TKLKTLYILNE
-1361 NATFG
+1361 NATFHK
-1366 SAVFKNCQNMT
+1366 SAFAGCQNLT
-1377 IYVATEAQKNY
+1377 IYVATEVQKNY

-1396 KNVICEVASN
+1396 KNVICKVASN